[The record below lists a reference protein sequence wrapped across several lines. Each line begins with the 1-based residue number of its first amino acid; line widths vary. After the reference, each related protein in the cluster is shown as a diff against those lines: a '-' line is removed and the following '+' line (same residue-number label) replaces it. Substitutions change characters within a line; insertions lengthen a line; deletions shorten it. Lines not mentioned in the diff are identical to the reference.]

1 MKNSVVNY
9 LILIYLGF
17 LFVSCSESRKPISA
31 EDAEK
36 MFASGVVL
44 IVNRY
49 MYSLELENGITF
61 YFTSFNEEGELDL
74 GVDSGKISPAICSGT
89 GFFITADGQIA
100 TNSHVA
106 FPAIEEKRV
115 LAYIHKQGKAIKLV
129 CNEYLRN
136 NENFITDSERQQ
148 LQMIID
154 NVDYLSH
161 ADGIVTLHTD
171 IGVAYNNTFLD
182 SFSELYPCVGIKND
196 ESCDLA
202 IIQLK
207 SKQTPNDRY
216 VFDPELPLTVE
227 GKMMPDKNG
236 KPIEIDE
243 IAIGTPLYMIGFN
256 SSLSIGNTKEGIKAQ
271 LTQGTVSQLVDDL
284 EFMYTIPSLQGSSG
298 SPVLNEYGDL
308 VAINHAGW
316 TRTQSFNYGIR
327 VKHLRTLIHQR
338 AN

>member
-182 SFSELYPCVGIKND
+182 SFSELHPCAGIKND